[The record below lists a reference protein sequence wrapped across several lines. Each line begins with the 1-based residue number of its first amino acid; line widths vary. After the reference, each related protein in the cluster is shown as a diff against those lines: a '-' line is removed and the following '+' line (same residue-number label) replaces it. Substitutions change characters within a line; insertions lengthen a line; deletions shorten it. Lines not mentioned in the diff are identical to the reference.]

1 VRRLGLALGL
11 ALAAAAL
18 LPGRASAHAGRIAPA
33 ATSFLARIASAPA
46 RIEAK
51 VVDGDQ
57 RLWLRAAPSLT
68 VVVLGLR
75 NEPYLRFSPAGVEVN
90 TRAATWYLDRAR
102 PQAPPAGSTPATPP
116 AWKRISSGHSASWH
130 EDRLHALALA
140 AHPSGNA
147 YLGRWVVPLV
157 VDGRRTQIAGGLWHA
172 ERPSLLWL
180 WPLVLVAA
188 LVPALL
194 RLREGRLEAQAGW
207 ALAGLALAS
216 ATAARLG
223 RELYGR
229 PAVSTGQV
237 ALVALTC
244 AVALGL
250 ALLYLRRDWRV
261 LAGGA
266 IGVVALYQG
275 IALWGTLRNGFVLA
289 ALPDWAE
296 RTAAVV
302 SLAGGAALLVAV
314 LAGGVVHE
322 REERAATR
330 IAPPAGG

>member
-1 VRRLGLALGL
+1 VRRAVLALAI

-33 ATSFLARIASAPA
+33 ATSFLARISSVPA
-46 RIEAK
+46 GIEAK

-57 RLWLRAAPSLT
+57 RLWLRADPSLT
-68 VVVLGLR
+68 IVVLGLR
-75 NEPYLRFSPAGVEVN
+75 NEPYLRFSRSGIDVN
-90 TRAATWYLDRAR
+90 TRSATWYLDRAR
-102 PQAPPAGSTPATPP
+102 PLVPPAGLTPQTTP
-116 AWKRISSGHSASWH
+116 AWKRISGGHSTSWH

-147 YLGRWVVPLV
+147 YVGRWVIPLV
-157 VDGRRTQIAGGLWHA
+157 VDGKRTQIAGGLWHRA
-172 ERPSLLWL
+172 RPSLLWF

-194 RLREGRLEAQAGW
+194 RLREGRLETQAGW
-207 ALAGLALAS
+207 TLAALALAA

-229 PAVSTGQV
+229 PSVSVGQLAMV
-237 ALVALTC
+237 GLTC

-250 ALLYLRRDWRV
+250 SALYLRRDWRV

-289 ALPDWAE
+289 TLPGWAE
-296 RTAAVV
+296 RTSAIV
-302 SLAGGAALLVAV
+302 SLSAGAALLVAV
-314 LAGGVVHE
+314 LGAGVLHETDEREARSFAPRAGG
-322 REERAATR
+322 
-330 IAPPAGG
+330 